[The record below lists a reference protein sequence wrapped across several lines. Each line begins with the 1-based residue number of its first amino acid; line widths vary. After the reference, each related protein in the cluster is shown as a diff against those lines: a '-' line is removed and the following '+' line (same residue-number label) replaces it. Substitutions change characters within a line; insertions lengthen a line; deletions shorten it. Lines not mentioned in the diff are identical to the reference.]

1 MSDEFWM
8 ERCLQLAANGKGLT
22 SPNPLVGAVIVKNGK
37 VLGEGYHKKYGG
49 PHAEINAINAVKD
62 KTALKGSTIYI
73 NLEPCFHYGNTPPCV
88 DEILQHGFSRVV
100 ISGYDPNPL
109 VKGKSVAKLRR
120 NGVQCDIGILRRQSD
135 RCNEKYRKF
144 ITTGMPFIALKAAQT
159 SDGYIAR
166 PDRTAKWITNAASRK
181 FVHSLRNEYDAV
193 LVGAGTVTA
202 DDPRLTVRTVRG
214 RNPIRI
220 VVDGNLSVASNKK
233 IFNDGAPTIVY
244 TAINTAKKKLSAVLR
259 LETKGVVVVPLSSI
273 RGKIDLR
280 VIVKDLAK
288 HKISSLLIEGG
299 QQLYAE
305 FLNAGIVDKMY
316 LFTAVKKFHG
326 GLSLFGLVRRPIVA
340 QIKHTMR
347 FGNDTVDEIYITERS
362 S

>member
-1 MSDEFWM
+1 MSDEYWM
-8 ERCLQLAANGKGLT
+8 ERCLQLAATGKGLT

-37 VLGEGYHKKYGG
+37 VLGEGFHKRYGG

-88 DEILQHGFSRVV
+88 DEILRHGFSRVV
-100 ISGYDPNPL
+100 ITRYDPNPL

-120 NGVQCDIGILRRQSD
+120 HGVQCDIGILRRQGD
-135 RCNEKYRKF
+135 RCNEKYNKF
-144 ITTGMPFIALKAAQT
+144 ISTGLPFIALKAAQT

-166 PDRTAKWITNAASRK
+166 SDGTSKWITTSASRK
-181 FVHSLRNEYDAV
+181 FVHALRNEYDAV

-202 DDPRLTVRTVRG
+202 DDPRLTVRSVRG
-214 RNPIRI
+214 RNPVRI
-220 VVDGNLSVASNKK
+220 VVDGNLSVSGKKK
-233 IFNDGAPTIVY
+233 IFNDEASTIVY
-244 TAINTAKKKLSAVLR
+244 TSKELAKEKRRAIQR
-259 LETKGVVVVPLSSI
+259 LESKGVVVVTMSSK
-273 RGKIDLR
+273 RGRIDPR
-280 VIVKDLAK
+280 RIAHDLAR
-288 HKISSLLIEGG
+288 HNISSVLIEGG

-316 LFTAVKKFHG
+316 LFTAAKRFHG
-326 GLSLFGLVRRPIVA
+326 GVSLFGGVRRPFVA
-340 QIKHTMR
+340 RIKHSLR
-347 FGNDTVDEIYITERS
+347 FGNDIMDELYFTERS